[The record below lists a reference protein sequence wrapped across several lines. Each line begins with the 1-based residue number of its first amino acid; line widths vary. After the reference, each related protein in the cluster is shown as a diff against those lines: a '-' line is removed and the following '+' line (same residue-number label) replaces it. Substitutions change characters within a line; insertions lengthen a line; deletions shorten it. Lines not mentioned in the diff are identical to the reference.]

1 MTEYTDR
8 AFIVVPLDA
17 IETANTLAAAADPDS
32 GGHLTFSRGTDL
44 SADGEAP
51 ATHRGVSSMVT
62 QNGKSAIVAAAAQL
76 PVAAYFFASA
86 GWTFDSAIADLGLV
100 RVEPVQE

>member
-1 MTEYTDR
+1 MSDYIDR
-8 AFIVVPLDA
+8 AYIIVPLDTVD
-17 IETANTLAAAADPDS
+17 TANTLAAATDPDS

-62 QNGKSAIVAAAAQL
+62 QNGKDAIVSAV
-76 PVAAYFFASA
+76 PHVPGGIYYFASA
-86 GWTFDSAIADLGLV
+86 GWTWLSALSDAGLAAISGSD
-100 RVEPVQE
+100 E